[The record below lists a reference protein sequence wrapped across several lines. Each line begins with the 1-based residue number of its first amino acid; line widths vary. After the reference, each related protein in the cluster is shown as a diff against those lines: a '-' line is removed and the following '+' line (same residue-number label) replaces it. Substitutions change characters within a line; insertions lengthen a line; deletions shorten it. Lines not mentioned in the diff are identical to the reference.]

1 MNTPAP
7 YLRNGWEMNNF
18 QFNTQVLHRHLVF
31 VRCLFTLRQRIFR
44 FVRAAAVNS
53 IDNNIRNVCKKINC
67 RKRCEVK
74 MWHVPACLSAWKP
87 KVFEA
92 KLMAEN
98 KQIMKSH
105 RNKPMPWKK
114 MERIGIFFHGY
125 YIILLDA
132 GIFFWKIQ
140 TQCYVFEELFRGV
153 HLSNEFVF
161 WTIND

>member
-1 MNTPAP
+1 MRGENVACA
-7 YLRNGWEMNNF
+7 R
-18 QFNTQVLHRHLVF
+18 VLISMETKS
-31 VRCLFTLRQRIFR
+31 VR
-44 FVRAAAVNS
+44 
-53 IDNNIRNVCKKINC
+53 
-67 RKRCEVK
+67 
-74 MWHVPACLSAWKP
+74 
-87 KVFEA
+87 A

-161 WTIND
+161 